1 MSGLHVWYQQ
11 LFFQENK
18 FDNVTLKSYLILNVK
33 WNESGLRNIVS
44 IVVNREAKWP
54 VSALNRVKI

>member
-18 FDNVTLKSYLILNVK
+18 FDNVTLKIYLILNVK

-44 IVVNREAKWP
+44 IVINREAKWP
-54 VSALNRVKI
+54 VFALNRVKI

>member
-11 LFFQENK
+11 LFSQENK
-18 FDNVTLKSYLILNVK
+18 FDNVTFKSYLILNVK

-44 IVVNREAKWP
+44 NVVNREAKWP
-54 VSALNRVKI
+54 VFALNRVKI